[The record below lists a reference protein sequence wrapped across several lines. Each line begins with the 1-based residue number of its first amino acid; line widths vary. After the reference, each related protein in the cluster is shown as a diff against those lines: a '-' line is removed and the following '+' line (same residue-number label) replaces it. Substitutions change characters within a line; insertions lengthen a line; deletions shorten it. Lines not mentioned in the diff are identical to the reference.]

1 MIMSEDKG
9 LVFDIKRFA
18 VHDGAGIRTTVF
30 LKGCPLR
37 CKWCQNPEGL
47 DYKQQ
52 ILYLENKCIKYKI
65 KVMATA
71 NFEIGNKEFEVRFIR
86 ESGYPPTKNERG
98 SSLVEYDV
106 TTYKDNQPMIK
117 KFNQKRRV
125 YFDLE
130 GNVYKDKQSNKVWF
144 NLYKAS

>member
-1 MIMSEDKG
+1 
-9 LVFDIKRFA
+9 
-18 VHDGAGIRTTVF
+18 
-30 LKGCPLR
+30 
-37 CKWCQNPEGL
+37 
-47 DYKQQ
+47 
-52 ILYLENKCIKYKI
+52 
-65 KVMATA
+65 MAIA
-71 NFEIGNKEFEVRFIR
+71 NFEIGNKEFEVRFIS
-86 ESGYPPTKNERG
+86 ESGYLPIKNERG

-144 NLYKAS
+144 NLFKAI

>member
-1 MIMSEDKG
+1 
-9 LVFDIKRFA
+9 
-18 VHDGAGIRTTVF
+18 
-30 LKGCPLR
+30 
-37 CKWCQNPEGL
+37 
-47 DYKQQ
+47 
-52 ILYLENKCIKYKI
+52 
-65 KVMATA
+65 MATA

-130 GNVYKDKQSNKVWF
+130 GNVYKDKHSNKVWF
-144 NLYKAS
+144 NLYYERR

>member
-1 MIMSEDKG
+1 
-9 LVFDIKRFA
+9 
-18 VHDGAGIRTTVF
+18 
-30 LKGCPLR
+30 
-37 CKWCQNPEGL
+37 
-47 DYKQQ
+47 
-52 ILYLENKCIKYKI
+52 
-65 KVMATA
+65 MATV

-130 GNVYKDKQSNKVWF
+130 CYVDKEDIENDFQIGFEQYKD
-144 NLYKAS
+144 

>member
-1 MIMSEDKG
+1 MARFPSI
-9 LVFDIKRFA
+9 IK
-18 VHDGAGIRTTVF
+18 I
-30 LKGCPLR
+30 
-37 CKWCQNPEGL
+37 
-47 DYKQQ
+47 
-52 ILYLENKCIKYKI
+52 ENKCVKYKI

-71 NFEIGNKEFEVRFIR
+71 IFEIGNKEFEVRFIR
-86 ESGYPPTKNERG
+86 ESGYSQTKNERG

-117 KFNQKRRV
+117 KFNQKKRV